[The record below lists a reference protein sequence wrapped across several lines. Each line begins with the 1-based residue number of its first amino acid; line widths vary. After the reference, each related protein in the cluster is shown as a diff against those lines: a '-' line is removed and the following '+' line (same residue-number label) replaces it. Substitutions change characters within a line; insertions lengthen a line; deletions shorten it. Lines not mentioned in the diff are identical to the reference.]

1 MDPFGNTDFYQLN
14 YYREVK
20 NLPKLLVIQELL
32 QHLILHKIP
41 QADWKSNDWYHT

>member
-20 NLPKLLVIQELL
+20 NLPKLLVIQVLL
-32 QHLILHKIP
+32 QHLILHKIL
-41 QADWKSNDWYHT
+41 QADWKSNDWYNT